1 MKLVINNIQ
10 IKNFKGCSELKLNF
24 MENKNILEGENG
36 IGKTT
41 VLDAITWCLFGKNFA
56 DEKQF
61 KIKPIIDGEEKEDL
75 ATSVLLIINDTK
87 IERIWNN
94 SLTTIKVDDVKFG
107 VTEFNNYL
115 RDKFFITDAEFKAL
129 SNIDYI
135 PNLHW
140 KELRSLIM
148 GLIGEIK
155 NEEVFVRG
163 DFNLIRDKIES
174 VGVEKTA
181 EDIKTSKSE
190 LASEI
195 KVLQGNIDQKHTDIQ
210 QLVVDD
216 NEQQQLEERKQEI
229 KATIESFN
237 ILKEKKAAQDAE
249 ISKLTIL
256 EGNLKANIN
265 TRDNLLKDNVEY
277 QKTYNSSN
285 IDVELI
291 KTNKIKEKTN
301 QIESINQDI
310 ERLELEKS
318 SLIAD
323 REELRS
329 RYDEEV
335 KREIKVENSTCTACG
350 QPLPGEKIK
359 EVLNNLKEESKARAN
374 LYVAKAK
381 EKLTRM
387 SEIDVVIN
395 SYKEKISQ
403 VKKEIDEINTEEID
417 STQESS
423 VQIQMKN
430 NITRNKEKIA
440 NLEIEAL
447 NIQKQINL
455 LKDSIKNHKVIN
467 VGDTSSL
474 QNELETIT
482 EKLAISATLKIFKE
496 QLKELEAKYAD
507 KLSEKERLNER
518 EQQLI
523 LFNSTKTELLRERV
537 KHNFKLADFITQE
550 ETKDG
555 KLVETFKIAVDGI
568 EYNALNTGHK
578 ILVALDLIDNIQRMK
593 DKRLPILIDGLG
605 ELTRLPELE
614 TQIIGCRAKY
624 QANKKLEVVNQ

>member
-10 IKNFKGCSELKLNF
+10 IKNFKGCLELKLNF
-24 MENKNILEGENG
+24 MESKNILEGENG

-318 SLIAD
+318 SLLAD

-403 VKKEIDEINTEEID
+403 VKKEIDEIKTEEID

-507 KLSEKERLNER
+507 KLREKERLNER

>member
-359 EVLNNLKEESKARAN
+359 EVLNSLKEESKARAN

-593 DKRLPILIDGLG
+593 GKRLPILIDGLG

>member
-350 QPLPGEKIK
+350 QALPEERIK
-359 EVLNNLKEESKARAN
+359 EVLENLKEESKRRAN
-374 LYVAKAK
+374 GYVTKAK

-395 SYKEKISQ
+395 LYKEKISQ
-403 VKKEIDEINTEEID
+403 VKKEIDEIKTEEID

>member
-374 LYVAKAK
+374 LYVVKAK

-395 SYKEKISQ
+395 SYKEKISR
-403 VKKEIDEINTEEID
+403 VEKEIDEIKTEEID

-507 KLSEKERLNER
+507 KLREKERLNER

>member
-403 VKKEIDEINTEEID
+403 VKKEIDEIKTEEID

>member
-403 VKKEIDEINTEEID
+403 VKKEIDEIKTEEID

-507 KLSEKERLNER
+507 KLGEKERLNER

>member
-403 VKKEIDEINTEEID
+403 VKKEIDEIKTEEID

-605 ELTRLPELE
+605 ELTRLPELD
-614 TQIIGCRAKY
+614 TQVIGCRAKY

>member
-403 VKKEIDEINTEEID
+403 VKKEIDEIKTEEID

-568 EYNALNTGHK
+568 EYNALNAGHK

-593 DKRLPILIDGLG
+593 NKRLPILIDGLG